1 MLVKGGLATFN
12 SGGPRSEGSIGSLGF
27 RFLSVAS
34 GGVNCV
40 YLNFGARPFVG
51 GNCERSPPPPPPP
64 ALSAPAGSFEIYG
77 EMSSGVMSIPLFF
90 AWVETGRTF
99 QKTGMSSNKITP
111 PCKPNAIA
119 WLQPK
124 FSSFDQISFT
134 FTGFTAKGKGACFG
148 GEKNSLR
155 RVAEPPTFLPPGA
168 PHLLLYQHLGY
179 EPD

>member
-1 MLVKGGLATFN
+1 MLVRGGLAN
-12 SGGPRSEGSIGSLGF
+12 LKAGGTSREGSIGSLGF

-99 QKTGMSSNKITP
+99 QNTRMSSNKITP

-119 WLQPK
+119 SLQPK
-124 FSSFDQISFT
+124 LSCFDQT
-134 FTGFTAKGKGACFG
+134 
-148 GEKNSLR
+148 
-155 RVAEPPTFLPPGA
+155 
-168 PHLLLYQHLGY
+168 
-179 EPD
+179 

>member
-1 MLVKGGLATFN
+1 MLVNTGLATFKW
-12 SGGPRSEGSIGSLGF
+12 GGPSGEGSIGRLGF

-99 QKTGMSSNKITP
+99 QKTVIRSKKITS
-111 PCKPNAIA
+111 PCKP
-119 WLQPK
+119 
-124 FSSFDQISFT
+124 T
-134 FTGFTAKGKGACFG
+134 
-148 GEKNSLR
+148 
-155 RVAEPPTFLPPGA
+155 
-168 PHLLLYQHLGY
+168 
-179 EPD
+179 